1 MILACVL
8 NVYAIMKLKRA
19 RAWLAQLLACGDRLG
34 LISQQRWIAM
44 DKNIHAFLPILSERG
59 IDGSVL
65 IIAFSGGAQKLDVPV
80 HEFFETTKTLGYN
93 RILLRDPYYMYY
105 HHGVDRARRDWPSLI
120 AYLRQE
126 IERLQPKKVLCVG
139 TSSGGYAAIIAG
151 HHLRADFVHAFSPQT
166 EIAFDRAAI
175 RGARHPL
182 NRWRMTKSRRVYNE
196 VLDLV
201 PMLSDY
207 NGKTRYFV
215 HYGTG
220 HEIDVHA
227 VSRIAGMPAV
237 TTLGYQCDAHA
248 IAIFLAKRKFLGH
261 VLVIEN
267 QQRLAE
273 IARNHFNGKI
283 RMTLP
288 DEVRFTAAEPRNE
301 DTSQSHLPRM

>member
-1 MILACVL
+1 
-8 NVYAIMKLKRA
+8 MKLKRV
-19 RAWLAQLLACGDRLG
+19 RLWLAQLLACGDRLG
-34 LISQQRWIAM
+34 LISQRRWIAM
-44 DKNIHAFLPILSERG
+44 DKSIHAFLPILSERG

-93 RILLRDPYYMYY
+93 RILLRDPYYMHY

-139 TSSGGYAAIIAG
+139 TSAGGYAAIIAG

-166 EIAFDRAAI
+166 EIVFDRDAI

-182 NRWRMTKSRRVYNE
+182 NRWRMTKSSRVCQE

-201 PMLSDY
+201 PMLSHY

-220 HEIDVHA
+220 HEIDVRA

-237 TTLGYQCDAHA
+237 TTLGYPCDAHA

-261 VLVIEN
+261 VLVLEN

-273 IARNHFNGKI
+273 IARNHFDGKI
-283 RMTLP
+283 RITWP
-288 DEVRFTAAEPRNE
+288 DEGTFTTAEPRNE
-301 DTSQSHLPRM
+301 DISRLHLPRM